1 MPRINVCL
9 SKLKI
14 HINTIGNFQTK
25 YSSAFIKNTLF
36 YRLYSLGRR
45 SQIVSKV
52 SCHPET
58 RPFSNNE
65 NSWISDVDTAV
76 AATWWCNIWINRCFI
91 NFLKINFTKERAAHC
106 HGSTFSQGNM
116 NSSWWIIEKTKIN
129 ISNCSSKMFC
139 PYLFASNSKLCVSF
153 ASNQKANLNDLQ

>member
-58 RPFSNNE
+58 RLFSNNE
-65 NSWISDVDTAV
+65 NSHKRYSLTLLLLQRNGAIFELI
-76 AATWWCNIWINRCFI
+76 AALLI
-91 NFLKINFTKERAAHC
+91 FLKLILQKRGVRIVMGALSVKVT
-106 HGSTFSQGNM
+106 Q
-116 NSSWWIIEKTKIN
+116 I
-129 ISNCSSKMFC
+129 
-139 PYLFASNSKLCVSF
+139 LF
-153 ASNQKANLNDLQ
+153 DE

>member
-1 MPRINVCL
+1 M
-9 SKLKI
+9 
-14 HINTIGNFQTK
+14 
-25 YSSAFIKNTLF
+25 F

-91 NFLKINFTKERAAHC
+91 NFLKINFAKERVAHC
-106 HGSTFSQGNM
+106 HGSTFSQGNT
-116 NSSWWIIEKTKIN
+116 NSFWWIVEKTKIN
-129 ISNCSSKMFC
+129 ISNCSSKMFSHT
-139 PYLFASNSKLCVSF
+139 YLQAIRSF
-153 ASNQKANLNDLQ
+153 AFRLHQIRKPTLMICNSRMDLLFSWLS